1 MTQKLTA
8 ALSKADISRAWRAN
22 AIDGAVRIV
31 TYGYANK
38 YSTAEIAFNLA
49 QAEHE
54 TGRWMAPIREGCSR
68 QGPAGTDAQ
77 AREAIASALRK
88 GLIKLDY
95 LTAVNGQSYYG
106 RGLIQITWKD
116 NYAKF
121 ERITGRPLVGR
132 PDLALEWPVALGIMY
147 KGINLGVF
155 RKAKFSD
162 FITGVPTV
170 SAYASARNIV
180 NGDTRKYGVVT
191 GERAMLFYQALLPLE
206 RELRGQST
214 AKPSLFGMLN
224 NLFERWK

>member
-1 MTQKLTA
+1 MTQKLIT
-8 ALSKADISRAWRAN
+8 ALSKAEISRSWRAG
-22 AIDGAVRIV
+22 AIDGAVKIV

-77 AREAIASALRK
+77 ARAAIAKALRD

-95 LTAVNGQSYYG
+95 LTAVNGYSYYG

-121 ERITGRPLVGR
+121 EQITGRPLVGN
-132 PDLALEWPVALGIMY
+132 PDIALDWPVALDIMY
-147 KGINLGVF
+147 KGINRGVF

-162 FITGVPTV
+162 FVTGVPTE

-180 NGDTRKYGVVT
+180 NGDVRKYGAIT
-191 GERAMLFYQALLPLE
+191 GARAMLFYKTLLPLE
-206 RELRGQST
+206 NELRAQST
-214 AKPSLFGMLN
+214 AKPSVFGMLN